1 MRRPR
6 RIVPR
11 MLAPSR
17 ILRATPAQAG
27 GGREWDDLVDYAE
40 KSIARGS
47 KSFSLASRLFDRD
60 TREKVWLLYAW
71 CRRCD
76 DLADNQDH
84 GGTLGEQEGAERRLT
99 AIRLLTERALDG
111 LPTADPAFDAFG
123 LVARECGLT
132 REMAEDVIMGFELD
146 AKDWRPRSEADLAR
160 YCYHVAGAVG
170 VMMAVVMG
178 VDRTDSWMLDRACDL
193 GLAFQLANIARD
205 VAEDDKAD
213 RRYLPLEWMVEE
225 DIEPGMIMHPHHR
238 QELADIV
245 ARLIRRMERHE
256 AWARL
261 GAAQLPFRSRW
272 AVLAA
277 ARIYGAIGRRVAE
290 LGPHAWDNR
299 VVIGRTE
306 KLRHVSAAFWEAV
319 RNKPE
324 EPGEAPQWSRGQILI
339 DVRMSQPIPAP
350 NMEPL
355 PDGD

>member
-1 MRRPR
+1 MTRPK

-27 GGREWDDLVDYAE
+27 GGREWGDLVDYAE
-40 KSIARGS
+40 KSIAKGS

-76 DLADNQDH
+76 DLADMQDH
-84 GGTLGEQEGAERRLT
+84 GGTLGEQDGAERRLM
-99 AIRLLTERALDG
+99 AIRLLTERALEG

-123 LVARECGLT
+123 MVARECGLT
-132 REMAEDVIMGFELD
+132 REMAEDVIMGFDLD
-146 AKDWRPRSEADLAR
+146 AEGWRPRSEADLAR

-178 VDRTDSWMLDRACDL
+178 VSRDDSWMLDRACDL

-205 VAEDDKAD
+205 VSEDDKAD
-213 RRYLPLEWMVEE
+213 RRYLPMEWMVEE
-225 DIEPGMIMHPHHR
+225 DIEPGMVMHPHHR
-238 QELADIV
+238 QELSDIV
-245 ARLIRRMERHE
+245 AKLIRRMERHE

-261 GAAQLPFRSRW
+261 GTAKLPFRSRW
-272 AVLAA
+272 AVLSA
-277 ARIYGAIGRRVAE
+277 ARIYGAIGRRVVE
-290 LGPHAWDNR
+290 LGGHAWDHR
-299 VVIGRTE
+299 VVIGRRE
-306 KLRHVSAAFWEAV
+306 KLRHVAAAFVEAMK
-319 RNKPE
+319 NKPE
-324 EPGEAPQWSRGQILI
+324 DPGPEPKWSRGSILI
-339 DVRMSQPIPAP
+339 DVRMAQPIPAP

-355 PDGD
+355 PDEG

>member
-1 MRRPR
+1 MARTR

-17 ILRATPAQAG
+17 ILRTTPTQAG

-40 KSIARGS
+40 QSIAKGS
-47 KSFSLASRLFDRD
+47 KSFALASRLFDRT
-60 TREKVWLLYAW
+60 TRERVWLLYAW

-84 GGTLGEQEGAERRLT
+84 GGALGEQEGAERRLT
-99 AIRLLTERALDG
+99 AIRLLTERALEG

-146 AKDWRPRSEADLAR
+146 ARDWRPRSEADLAR

-178 VDRTDSWMLDRACDL
+178 VDRKDSWMLDRACDL

-205 VAEDDKAD
+205 VDEDDRAD
-213 RRYLPLEWMVEE
+213 RRYLPVEWMVEE
-225 DIEPGMIMHPHHR
+225 DIEPGMMMHPHHR

-245 ARLIRRMERHE
+245 ARLVSRMERHE
-256 AWARL
+256 VWARQ
-261 GAAQLPFRSRW
+261 GAAKLPFRSRW
-272 AVLAA
+272 AVLSA
-277 ARIYGAIGRRVAE
+277 ARIYGAIGRRVRD
-290 LGPHAWDNR
+290 LGKDAWNHR
-299 VVIGRTE
+299 VVIGRAE

-319 RNKPE
+319 RNNPGD
-324 EPGEAPQWSRGQILI
+324 PGEPPKWSRGQILI
-339 DVRMSQPIPAP
+339 DVRMAQPIPP
-350 NMEPL
+350 PPMDPL
-355 PDGD
+355 PDE